1 MDKIIKSFV
10 AKQIDVQNHVVE
22 AYASTKDV
30 DRDGEII
37 LPTAWD
43 LEGYNGVVIN
53 SHDYETIENA
63 LGKVIEARTDDKGLY
78 VKIQYFVGQGNETAD
93 WAWVLAQNGLASYSV
108 GFIPVESIPGSDNVK
123 RIYTK
128 VKLLEI
134 SQVLVPANPYAV
146 QDNLVYEPLIKA
158 FKEIKTKEVSKM
170 EEVKKGVIPYKETP
184 KASEDESWDAG
195 KEVKEATVDD
205 LKIMCAWYDEQN
217 PDVKSSYKLPHHH
230 AGGQHAVVWKGVAA
244 AMAALLGAR
253 GGVDIP
259 DSDKE
264 GVYNHLAK
272 HYKDFDKE
280 PPEFHKSY
288 LNDNEIYKACGLE
301 VEVKYGRVLSE
312 ANRQKIKNVL
322 DGITQLQKE
331 LSDLK
336 DPLKE
341 LLDLSEVEQNSTSLE
356 AIAQKS
362 DRILDILNE
371 LKKSL

>member
-10 AKQIDVQNHVVE
+10 AKQIDVQNHIVE

-63 LGKVIEARTDDKGLY
+63 LGKVIEAKTDDKGLY

-108 GFIPVESIPGSDNVK
+108 GFIPVESVPGSDNVK

-158 FKEIKTKEVSKM
+158 FKEIKTKEVTKM
-170 EEVKKGVIPYKETP
+170 EVKGVIPYHDYGN
-184 KASEDESWDAG
+184 ADESEPWDAG
-195 KEVKEATVDD
+195 KEVKEADVEA
-205 LKIMCAWYDEQN
+205 LKKMCAWYDEKN
-217 PDVKSSYKLPHHH
+217 PDVKSSYKLPHHR
-230 AGGQHAVVWKGVAA
+230 ASDLKAVWKGVAA

-288 LNDNEIYKACGLE
+288 KDDEEIFKACGLE

-341 LLDLSEVEQNSTSLE
+341 LLDLSEVETDSASLG
-356 AIAQKS
+356 AVSQKT
-362 DRILDILNE
+362 DRILDILEE

>member
-63 LGKVIEARTDDKGLY
+63 LGKVIEAKTDDKGLY
-78 VKIQYFVGQGNETAD
+78 VKIQYFVGQGNDIAD

-146 QDNLVYEPLIKA
+146 QDAIEYQPLIKA

-170 EEVKKGVIPYKETP
+170 NEVKKGVIPYHDYGN
-184 KASEDESWDAG
+184 ADESEPWDAG
-195 KEVKEATVDD
+195 KEVKEADVET
-205 LKIMCAWYDEQN
+205 LKKICAWYDESN

-230 AGGQHAVVWKGVAA
+230 ASDLKAVWKGVAA

-253 GGVDIP
+253 GGVDIL

-272 HYKDFDKE
+272 HYKDFGKE
-280 PPEFHKSY
+280 PPEFHKAY
-288 LNDNEIYKACGLE
+288 KDDDEIYKACGLD

-362 DRILDILNE
+362 DRIIDILE
-371 LKKSL
+371 QLKKSL